1 MLNGRLVATKH
12 CPHNETKVSSAFS
25 SIPSPSSLQNF
36 HSLAATQQ
44 CEQRRKLKEISR
56 GGGEHFTSHSAPIF
70 LNLKILKLHDLF
82 QLKLLSF
89 VYESVNKISPVCFHN
104 FFRSVESVHQYDTRQ
119 AGKDDIFLPQK
130 NTSQYGL
137 RSERFNGAKCWNDIP
152 VEIKR
157 SPSVKRFRH
166 KLKTFLLSITI
177 ESDY

>member
-1 MLNGRLVATKH
+1 MLNGRLVANKH
-12 CPHNETKVSSAFS
+12 CPHNKTKVSSAFS

-44 CEQRRKLKEISR
+44 CEQRRKLMENFR
-56 GGGEHFTSHSAPIF
+56 GGTLYFTSHSAPIF
-70 LNLKILKLHDLF
+70 RNLNILKLHDLF
-82 QLKLLSF
+82 QLKLLSI

-104 FFRSVESVHQYDTRQ
+104 FFKSVESVHQYGTRQ
-119 AGKDDIFLPQK
+119 AGKDDIFLAQK
-130 NTSQYGL
+130 NTTQYSL
-137 RSERFNGAKCWNDIP
+137 RSVRYNGAKCWNDFP